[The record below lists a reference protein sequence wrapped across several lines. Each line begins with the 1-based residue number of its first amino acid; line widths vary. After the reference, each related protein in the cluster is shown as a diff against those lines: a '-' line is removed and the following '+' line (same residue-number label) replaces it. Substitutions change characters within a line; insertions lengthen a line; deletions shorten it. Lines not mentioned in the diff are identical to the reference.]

1 MAKLYFRYGA
11 MGASKTANALMV
23 RHNYKERGKT
33 AVLCKP
39 RIENRDGEEIIR
51 SRVGL
56 EAPCRMAEEF
66 IDGLLEGT
74 ESPCDCVIID
84 EVQFLAPEYIEKLTK
99 VVDGLNIPV
108 ICYGLKTDFQS
119 RQFPGSARLFE
130 LADEVEEIATICWC
144 GKKARFNARIVDGK
158 VIREGPQVQL
168 GGNESYIA
176 LCRRHYMSG
185 ELKPEKRK
193 EENA

>member
-1 MAKLYFRYGA
+1 MAKLYFKYGA
-11 MGASKTANALMV
+11 MGSSKTAQALIAKF
-23 RHNYKERGKT
+23 NYEERGMR
-33 AVLCKP
+33 VWLIKP
-39 RIENRDGEEIIR
+39 SVDSRDGIGAVR
-51 SRVGL
+51 SRIGL
-56 EAPCRMAEEF
+56 EAPCRMAEDL
-66 IDGLLEGT
+66 IDGLLAGT
-74 ESPCDCVIID
+74 EGPFDCIILD
-84 EVQFLAPEYIEKLTK
+84 EVQFLAPEYIDKLTV

-119 RQFPGSARLFE
+119 HLFPGSARLFE

-185 ELKPEKRK
+185 ELKPE
-193 EENA
+193 